1 MPIIYH
7 ISSLQ
12 KINHTSQ
19 LFQMNTTGKFNT
31 RNMSIV
37 TRIILDE
44 IKQTNTFQDKLS
56 TQVKKKIIENNN
68 KKRKNRKW

>member
-1 MPIIYH
+1 
-7 ISSLQ
+7 
-12 KINHTSQ
+12 
-19 LFQMNTTGKFNT
+19 MNTTGKFYT

-56 TQVKKKIIENNN
+56 TQVKKKKIIENNN
-68 KKRKNRKW
+68 KKKKIENGSIAV

>member
-1 MPIIYH
+1 
-7 ISSLQ
+7 
-12 KINHTSQ
+12 
-19 LFQMNTTGKFNT
+19 MNTTGKFNT

-68 KKRKNRKW
+68 KKKKIENGSIAV